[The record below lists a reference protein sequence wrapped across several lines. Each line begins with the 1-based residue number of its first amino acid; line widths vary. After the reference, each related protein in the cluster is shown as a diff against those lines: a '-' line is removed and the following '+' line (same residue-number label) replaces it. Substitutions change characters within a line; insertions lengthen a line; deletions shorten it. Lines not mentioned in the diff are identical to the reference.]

1 MEKYLVYE
9 TVKPYIY
16 GYKWLLGLQGRAESD
31 RAVTGRRCPGSGLG
45 EDVLGVDQVFF
56 YEKGSN
62 SEAKSRKIY
71 LKVRNRPSRRGQK
84 TDH

>member
-31 RAVTGRRCPGSGLG
+31 RAVTGRQCPGSGLG

-56 YEKGSN
+56 TKKDLTLKRKVEKF
-62 SEAKSRKIY
+62 I
-71 LKVRNRPSRRGQK
+71 
-84 TDH
+84 